1 MKHIDTNTV
10 IHCDC
15 GNVCENHSDTARHKF
30 DGFELVQYLDG
41 HEGGN
46 NRAIY
51 KCDQCNQLTVSFH
64 EVSRFEALKVLGVS
78 TSHVTREDMDNLTI
92 YAHHGCADLPVRI
105 LTDEYGTVIHCPSA
119 GTIDELLNKDAE
131 DALDELSEEFWNLY
145 RAACHGE
152 YNYLLLDRDAPV
164 NDEDGW
170 PVFEW

>member
-10 IHCDC
+10 IHCEC
-15 GNVCENHSDTARHKF
+15 GNACENHSDTARHKF

-64 EVSRFEALKVLGVS
+64 EVCRFDALKVLSIS
-78 TSHVTREDMDNLTI
+78 TAHVTQQDMEQLTI
-92 YAHHGCADLPVRI
+92 YAHHGCKDLPVRMF
-105 LTDEYGTVIHCPSA
+105 TDEHGTMIHCVDPKTCDEMLSA
-119 GTIDELLNKDAE
+119 DAE
-131 DALDELSEEFWNLY
+131 DALDELSEEFWNIY
-145 RAACHGE
+145 RAACHSE
-152 YNYLLLDRDAPV
+152 WDYLLLDADSGL
-164 NDEDGW
+164 NEEDGW